1 LTKKFYRLNQ
11 YITAPTVRVVD
22 EQGKQIGILPI
33 SEALKKAAELNA
45 DLVEVAPSANPPVCK
60 IIDFKKFKYLEAK
73 KHQEEKRKSKK
84 VEIKEVRLTPF
95 IAKNDFDF
103 RIKRAEE
110 FLKEGNKVKISVKF
124 HGRQLTRKE
133 FGYELIAKAKEKLA
147 FCSKLEGEPKFVGNQ
162 LEMLLSPLKEQKH
175 EQNQNENK

>member
-1 LTKKFYRLNQ
+1 MPKKFYRLNQ

-45 DLVEVAPSANPPVCK
+45 DLVEVAPAANPPVCK

-110 FLKEGNKVKISVKF
+110 FLKEGNKVKITVRF
-124 HGRQLTRKE
+124 RGRQMAKKE
-133 FGYELIAKAKEKLA
+133 FGYELIARAKENLA
-147 FCSKLEGEPKFVGNQ
+147 PYSGAEEEPKFFGNQ
-162 LEMLLSPLKEQKH
+162 LEILLSPLGRSKNEQSKD
-175 EQNQNENK
+175 ENQ